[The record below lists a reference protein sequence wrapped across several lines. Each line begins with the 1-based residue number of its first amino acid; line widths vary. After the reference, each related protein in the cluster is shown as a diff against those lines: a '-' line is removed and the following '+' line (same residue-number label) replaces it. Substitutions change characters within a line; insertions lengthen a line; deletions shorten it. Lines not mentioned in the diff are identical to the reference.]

1 MIKRNDRC
9 LPVLLDRQAAKE
21 KKIAEEQA
29 KKAAAAK
36 AAKIEALKKN
46 IVALGEQKGDLIVK
60 GAKDSQINAVDAK
73 MLEAKNELKALQK
86 K

>member
-1 MIKRNDRC
+1 M
-9 LPVLLDRQAAKE
+9 LDRQAAKE

-60 GAKDSQINAVDAK
+60 GAKDSKINAVDAK